1 MRCSNFFLPTMRQD
15 PSDAEVP
22 SHKLLLKA
30 GYIRQ
35 LGSGIY
41 CYLPLA
47 HRSLQKICAIIREEH
62 EKIGA
67 LEFHLAALHPA
78 EVWTDSGRWDTM
90 GDNMFR
96 LKDRT
101 GRDLCLGMTHEEIFT
116 FIARRELNSYK
127 DLPQIWYQIQTK
139 FRDEPRP
146 KNGLLRTREFT
157 MKDSYSFDQ
166 DAEGLDAAYE
176 KHRRAYENIF
186 DRCGLKYSIVDA
198 SSGAMGGSVSAE
210 FVVAAEA
217 GEDEFVSCAGCG
229 YSANTEVASSQPP
242 AIDDPETE
250 NDQPAPV
257 HTPDQKTINDVAEFL
272 GVEPGRQIKSL
283 LFVAENK
290 PIMVLV
296 RGDDQLNE
304 AKLESALGT
313 DIFRPARPAEIV
325 EILGAEAGSLGPVG
339 IKDVRII
346 SDNALKGRRN
356 MVCGANK
363 DNYHLTGVTP
373 GLHFQAEYIDLR
385 TARAGEPC
393 PSCSQP
399 LAITNALELAH
410 IFKLGTRYSK
420 AMGATILNREGK
432 EIPIVMGSYGIG
444 VERVLVAAIELY
456 HDDDGIS
463 MPPSI
468 APFQLIITPVKYDDD
483 HQQEV
488 ADKLY
493 SQCREMGIDVLLDD
507 RKLSPGV
514 KFKDADLIG
523 IPVRITIGPRGL
535 KQGNVEVVNRRT
547 KEKIDC
553 PIENAAEKT
562 KQLLDNYK

>member
-1 MRCSNFFLPTMRQD
+1 MRYSNYFIPTMRQD

-47 HRSLQKICAIIREEH
+47 YRSLQKICAIIREEH

-67 LEFHLAALHPA
+67 QEFHLAAIHPS

-96 LKDRT
+96 LKDRNN
-101 GRDLCLGMTHEEIFT
+101 RDLCLGMTHEEIFT

-127 DLPQIWYQIQTK
+127 ELPQIWYQIQTK

-157 MKDSYSFDQ
+157 MKDSYSFDETT
-166 DAEGLDAAYE
+166 EGLDVSYE
-176 KHRRAYENIF
+176 KHRQAYEKIF
-186 DRCGLKYSIVDA
+186 DRCGLKYSMVQA

-229 YSANTEVASSQPP
+229 YSANTEVAASTPP
-242 AIDDPETE
+242 AIDDPKAGS
-250 NDQPAPV
+250 DQPV
-257 HTPDQKTINDVAEFL
+257 EIHTPGQKTIDDVAKFL
-272 GVEPGRQIKSL
+272 NIEPGRQIKSL
-283 LFVAENK
+283 LFVAEGT
-290 PIMVLV
+290 PILVLV

-313 DIFRPARPAEIV
+313 DIFRQARPAEIV
-325 EILGAEAGSLGPVG
+325 EILAAEAGSLGPVG

-346 SDNALKGRRN
+346 ADNALKGRSN

-363 DNYHLTGVTP
+363 NDYHLTGVTP
-373 GLHFQAEYIDLR
+373 DVHFQAEYIDLR

-393 PSCSQP
+393 PNCSQP
-399 LAITNALELAH
+399 LTINNALELAH

-432 EIPIVMGSYGIG
+432 QIPIVMGSYGIG
-444 VERVLVAAIELY
+444 VERVLVSAIELY
-456 HDDDGIS
+456 HDVDGIS

-468 APFQLIITPVKYDDD
+468 APFQVIITPIKYDDEK
-483 HQQEV
+483 QKEV

-493 SQCREMGIDVLLDD
+493 SRFKEMGTDVILDD

-535 KQGNVEVVNRRT
+535 KEGNVEIVNRRT

-553 PIENAAEKT
+553 AIENAAEKT
-562 KQLLDNYK
+562 KEILENYS